1 MQHRIVIAAIVSL
14 MTGGAAHVQATEGEQ
29 QQNQL
34 QSRRLTHGASPAGGL
49 TESQSSIQA
58 KPFTAELRFDIKNG
72 EPGLPN
78 EYTKL
83 VFADGSNRYVAL
95 VRRSGKVMSEGI
107 LRGATVQEWGLHE
120 VTLGPETNGRGTGYL
135 VITRGP
141 GDILYLKTQLRQIT
155 LPGKRGEP
163 RSGFNGLWEVSG
175 ATGKFNGLQGAGTL
189 RINRLSESGRQWI
202 LEGELSGP

>member
-1 MQHRIVIAAIVSL
+1 MQHRIVLACILSL
-14 MTGGAAHVQATEGEQ
+14 MTLGAVCAPAIPEEQ
-29 QQNQL
+29 QQNQPHAG
-34 QSRRLTHGASPAGGL
+34 QLT
-49 TESQSSIQA
+49 QA
-58 KPFTAELRFDIKNG
+58 KPFTVELRFDIKKG

-78 EYTKL
+78 EYTRL

-95 VRRSGKVMSEGI
+95 VRRSGKVVTEGA
-107 LRGATVQEWGLHE
+107 LRGATVQEWGFHE

-155 LPGKRGEP
+155 VAGKRGEP
-163 RSGFNGLWEVSG
+163 RSAFNGLWEVSG

-189 RINRLSESGRQWI
+189 RIKRLSESERQWV
-202 LEGELSGP
+202 LEGELSEP